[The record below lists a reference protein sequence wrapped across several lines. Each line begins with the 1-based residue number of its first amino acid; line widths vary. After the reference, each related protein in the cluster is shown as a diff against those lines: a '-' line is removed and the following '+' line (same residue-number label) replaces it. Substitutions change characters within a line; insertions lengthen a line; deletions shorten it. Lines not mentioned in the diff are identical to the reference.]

1 MRSKYKAIFFD
12 FDGVILDTLE
22 AKGKAFARLYT
33 TQTDDQT
40 FKIIMTFH
48 LTNGGM
54 NRVEK
59 IKRIHQLLKS
69 EEITE
74 TELNNKLEELKQYM
88 KDVLLDCGP
97 IDNYIVPLIK
107 DLSANVPLWVVS
119 AAPRDELLIL
129 CDNLKITGCF
139 KEILGSCKKIEVIKD
154 LLQKINLTSNEVLFI
169 GDAEEDFKASTAN
182 NVPFVLK
189 LNSNNITPF
198 SQNFTGHAI
207 NSFNELGRHL

>member
-1 MRSKYKAIFFD
+1 MCSKYKAIFFD

-33 TQTDDQT
+33 TKTDDQI
-40 FKIIMTFH
+40 FKSIMTFH

-59 IKRIHQLLKS
+59 IKRIHQLLKL

-74 TELNNKLEELKQYM
+74 TELNNKLEELKHYM
-88 KDVLLDCGP
+88 KEVLLDCGP

-107 DLSANVPLWVVS
+107 DLSTYVPLWVVS
-119 AAPRDELLIL
+119 AAPRDELLFL
-129 CDNLKITGCF
+129 CDNLKITSYF
-139 KEILGSCKKIEVIKD
+139 KEILGNCKKTEVIKE
-154 LLQKINLTSNEVLFI
+154 LLQKINLSSNEVLFI
-169 GDAEEDFKASTAN
+169 GDAEEDFKASSAN

-189 LNSNNITPF
+189 LNSNNKTLF
-198 SQNFTGHAI
+198 SQNFSGLTI
-207 NSFNELGRHL
+207 NSFNELGPHL